1 MAVSLLSTKLYA
13 PPRRSGAVLRP
24 RLVERLNEALHH
36 RLVLISAPAGFGKTT
51 LLSEWLAQGR
61 DARGARRET
70 PGDSSQHETFSP
82 FPLFPSRVAWLSLDA
97 GDRELARFLVYLVA
111 ALQTAAPELGAAA
124 RALLQ
129 SPQPPPA
136 EVVLTALL
144 SEIAAAPG
152 DLVLVLDDYHLVDA
166 EPIDAALTFL
176 VEHLPPQ
183 LHLVIATREDPR
195 LPLARL
201 RARGQLAE
209 LRAADLRFSPAESA
223 EFLNHTMGLSLTADD
238 IAALDART
246 EGWAAGLQLAA
257 LSLQGRADTAG
268 FIRAFAGS
276 HRFVLDYLLEEVLQ
290 RQPADVQSFLLHTA
304 ILERMCGPLC
314 DAVLENREPPRGYP
328 TENKEPRNRGT
339 AEPGTTQRVP
349 DQEPRTKNQG
359 GESTVNSLDREA
371 TIENRQSAIEHRQ
384 RSNAQTLLEHLDR
397 ANLFVVPLDDRRQ
410 WYRYHHLFAEVL
422 LARLV
427 EGQPYLLPALHER
440 ASRWYEQN
448 GMRADA
454 IRHALA
460 AEDFGRAAALIE
472 LAWPAAEASSQTATW
487 LGWVKRLPAE
497 LVRARPVLSVWYAYA
512 LLGDGKIEAAET
524 WLTQAERWLEPHH
537 GADRRTEDPADAMV
551 VADDERFRSLP
562 AAIAVARAYRAQALG
577 DIPATVG
584 YARRALELAAE
595 EDQLRSGQAT
605 ALLGLTYWA
614 SGDLEA
620 ADRIFAAFTARLRLA
635 GSLADAISTAFV
647 LAEIRVALGRG
658 REAARAL
665 EQLLQDALEQGEP
678 LPPGTADLYRG
689 LAELCRERGD
699 LEAATRHLLTSR
711 ALSQQDALLD
721 WRRRLRV
728 SEARMRQT
736 EGRLDE
742 ALVLLDEA
750 ERMYIRTPLPDVRP
764 IAALRARIW
773 DAQGRLAEAQGWAR
787 ERGLAADDQLS
798 YMREFEHITLARLQ
812 IARYRS
818 SRAGTFIREAA
829 RLLERLLAAAEA
841 GGRMGSVLEILVLQA
856 LVHHAQGDTALALA
870 PLTRALSLA
879 EPEGYVRIFLD
890 EGPPMAR
897 LLHEAAARGV
907 APEHTRQ
914 LLAAF
919 SPAEPPGAR
928 AAGLE
933 PLSERELEVL
943 RQIAAGLTNR
953 EIAGRLYLSL
963 YTVKAHARSIYDK
976 LGASNRTQAV
986 AIAREL
992 GLLPLRD

>member
-13 PPRRSGAVLRP
+13 PQRRSGAVLRP

-51 LLSEWLAQGR
+51 LLSEWLAAN
-61 DARGARRET
+61 DERRTMNDE
-70 PGDSSQHETFSP
+70 ETFHPSSFILHP
-82 FPLFPSRVAWLSLDA
+82 FKVAWLSLDA
-97 GDRELARFLVYLVA
+97 GDRDLTRFLVYLVA

-129 SPQPPPA
+129 SPQPPA

-152 DLVLVLDDYHLVDA
+152 DLVLVLDDYYLVDA

-195 LPLARL
+195 LPLPRL
-201 RARGQLAE
+201 RVRGQLTE

-314 DAVLENREPPRGYP
+314 DAVLEN
-328 TENKEPRNRGT
+328 KERAPEGS
-339 AEPGTTQRVP
+339 
-349 DQEPRTKNQG
+349 TKNQG
-359 GESTVNSLDREA
+359 GESMVNSLDREA
-371 TIENRQSAIEHRQ
+371 TIGNRQSKIEHRQ
-384 RSNAQTLLEHLDR
+384 RSNAQRLLEHLDR

-427 EGQPYLLPALHER
+427 EGQPHLLPALHER
-440 ASRWYEQN
+440 ARRWYEQN

-524 WLTQAERWLEPHH
+524 WLAQAERWLEPHD
-537 GADRRTEDPADAMV
+537 GADRRTEDPTDAMV
-551 VADDERFRSLP
+551 VVDDDQFRSLP

-595 EDQLRSGQAT
+595 EDQLRRGQAA

-620 ADRIFAAFTARLRLA
+620 ADRTFAAFTARLRLA

-647 LAEIRVALGRG
+647 LAEIRVVLGRL

-699 LEAATRHLLTSR
+699 LEAAARHLLTSR
-711 ALSQQDALLD
+711 ALSEQDALLD

-736 EGRLDE
+736 EGRPDE
-742 ALVLLDEA
+742 ALALLDEA

-773 DAQGRLAEAQGWAR
+773 VAQGRLAEAQGWAR

-798 YMREFEHITLARLQ
+798 YMREFEHITLTRLL

-890 EGPPMAR
+890 EGPPMAW
-897 LLHEAAARGV
+897 LLHEAAARSL

-919 SPAEPPGAR
+919 SPAEPPRAR
-928 AAGLE
+928 VAGLE

-992 GLLPLRD
+992 GFLPLRN